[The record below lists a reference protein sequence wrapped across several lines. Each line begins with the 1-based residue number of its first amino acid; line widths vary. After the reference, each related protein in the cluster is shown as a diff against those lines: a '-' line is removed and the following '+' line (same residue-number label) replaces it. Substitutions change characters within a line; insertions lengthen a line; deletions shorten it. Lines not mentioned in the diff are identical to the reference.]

1 MLTAKM
7 VQKELP
13 RSKASGNDLVSLGSA
28 GCLTSLASAASLAT
42 LADEGEACEEEAATF
57 IEVLEV
63 TFDKIALGRGLRGDA
78 MPAKDAILAL
88 SEEAIIALQ
97 ASFDADPS
105 SSTDVGGFKIVAGMM
120 TAKMVKKEL
129 PRSKAAPKAGTKTRG
144 DETGQVGDGAGLA
157 LSASGPPKFS
167 FPLPG
172 SIEGVKSGMRVLL
185 ESKNMSFRYSEDKD
199 YVIKDANLKLST
211 SSRVSIS
218 GPSGCDKSMLMS
230 LLCGEASPSEN
241 KDGTLGDVSR
251 HCDLRM
257 AYMRQDHL
265 KTLDPF
271 VDKSPLVYITE
282 RFKAAGE
289 PLPRRA
295 VVKHC
300 EAFGIEE
307 DLCCN
312 RQIRDFSAGQKVR
325 LSLATL
331 FWTKPH
337 LIALD
342 EPTTD
347 LDAETV
353 EALAEALS
361 AFKGGVVMIESKT
374 DLVERVCTEKWH
386 LEDGAIT
393 MEKLKTGAKR

>member
-1 MLTAKM
+1 
-7 VQKELP
+7 
-13 RSKASGNDLVSLGSA
+13 
-28 GCLTSLASAASLAT
+28 
-42 LADEGEACEEEAATF
+42 
-57 IEVLEV
+57 
-63 TFDKIALGRGLRGDA
+63 
-78 MPAKDAILAL
+78 
-88 SEEAIIALQ
+88 
-97 ASFDADPS
+97 
-105 SSTDVGGFKIVAGMM
+105 M